1 MTRHASAEE
10 LALLAEGEL
19 RRRKAA
25 KVSAHVAGCT
35 QCTQVRAELT
45 EVTTVLSAVPYPPL
59 PAAVSVQIES
69 ALRIEVNHRIAEAP
83 ATEAARG
90 VLPARSRRQRAGGV
104 QRGWHLPGLS
114 VPATRLVAAAGAV
127 VLVGG
132 GGYLVASN
140 LHSAVPTSSSASGTA
155 PSTNQSMTAG
165 PNVTYGSPGSQHTI
179 HSVSSKMNFVPKEL
193 RTQVLAAYHEAQVKG
208 EAGNVSFGGTNAP
221 SAGPVRAAASPLEGS
236 AAAASGGGGGGAVI
250 RLAGCIKAVADGRM
264 VLLLDLARY
273 EGKPAAIVVLGS
285 TTTSQAE
292 VIVTANGCSAASPD
306 VLTRVPL
313 GHL

>member
-1 MTRHASAEE
+1 MTQHASAEE

-35 QCTQVRAELT
+35 ECTQVRAELT
-45 EVTTVLSAVPYPPL
+45 EVRTVLRAVPYPPL

-69 ALRIEVNHRIAEAP
+69 ALRIEVNTRIAQAP
-83 ATEAARG
+83 VTEAARG
-90 VLPARSRRQRAGGV
+90 VLPARSRRQRAGAV
-104 QRGWHLPGLS
+104 QREWRLPGLS

-132 GGYLVASN
+132 GGYLVASDLN
-140 LHSAVPTSSSASGTA
+140 SGVPTSSSASGAA
-155 PSTNQSMTAG
+155 PSTNQPMTAG

-179 HSVSSKMNFVPKEL
+179 HSVSSNMNFVPQDL

-208 EAGNVSFGGTNAP
+208 ETGNVSYGGTNAP
-221 SAGPVRAAASPLEGS
+221 AASPVRATASPLQS
-236 AAAASGGGGGGAVI
+236 NAASSSGGVGGIGT
-250 RLAGCIKAVADGRM
+250 RLAGCMKTVADGRM

-273 EGKPAAIVVLGS
+273 EGKPAVIVVLGS
-285 TTTSQAE
+285 TVTSQAE

-306 VLTRVPL
+306 VLTRAPL

>member
-10 LALLAEGEL
+10 LALLGEGEL

-45 EVTTVLSAVPYPPL
+45 AVPAVLSGVPYPPL
-59 PAAVSVQIES
+59 PVTVSVQIES
-69 ALRIEVNHRIAEAP
+69 AIRVEVNRRISEAP
-83 ATEAARG
+83 ATEAERG
-90 VLPARSRRQRAGGV
+90 LLPTRRRRERAGAV

-114 VPATRLVAAAGAV
+114 VPATRLAAAAGAV

-140 LHSAVPTSSSASGTA
+140 LTSGVATGSSPSAAR
-155 PSTNQSMTAG
+155 PSTNQPMTAG

-179 HSVSSKMNFVPKEL
+179 HSVSSSMNFVPKQL
-193 RTQVLAAYHEAQVKG
+193 RAQVLDAYHEAQVKG
-208 EAGNVSFGGTNAP
+208 EAGNVSLGGTSAP
-221 SAGPVRAAASPLEGS
+221 SAGPLRASAASPQGN
-236 AAAASGGGGGGAVI
+236 AAASGGGAGT
-250 RLAGCIKAVADGRM
+250 RLAGCMKAVADGRM
-264 VLLLDLARY
+264 VLLLDLAKY
-273 EGKPAAIVVLGS
+273 EGKPAMIVVLGS
-285 TTTSQAE
+285 TGTTQAE
-292 VIVTANGCSAASPD
+292 VIVTTDSCSATASN
-306 VLTRVPL
+306 VLTRAPL

>member
-35 QCTQVRAELT
+35 QCTEVRAELA
-45 EVTTVLSAVPYPPL
+45 VVPAVLSGVPYPPL
-59 PAAVSVQIES
+59 PATVSVRIES
-69 ALRIEVNHRIAEAP
+69 AIRVEVNRRFAEAP
-83 ATEAARG
+83 ATEAGRG
-90 VLPARSRRQRAGGV
+90 VLPARSRRSRAGAI

-127 VLVGG
+127 VLVAG
-132 GGYLVASN
+132 GGYLAASN
-140 LHSAVPTSSSASGTA
+140 LTSGVATSSSSPGAP
-155 PSTNQSMTAG
+155 PSTSQPMTAG

-179 HSVSSKMNFVPKEL
+179 HSVSSSTNFVPKEL
-193 RTQVLAAYHEAQVKG
+193 RAQALDAYHEAQVKG
-208 EAGNVSFGGTNAP
+208 EAGNVSFRGAGAP
-221 SAGPVRAAASPLEGS
+221 SAGPLQAAVG
-236 AAAASGGGGGGAVI
+236 SGGGLGT
-250 RLAGCIKAVADGRM
+250 RLAGCMKSVADGQK

-273 EGKPAAIVVLGS
+273 EGKPAMIVVLGS

-292 VIVTANGCSAASPD
+292 VIVTTDGCSATSPD
-306 VLTRVPL
+306 VLTRAPL

>member
-1 MTRHASAEE
+1 MTQHASAEE

-35 QCTQVRAELT
+35 QCTQVRAELI
-45 EVTTVLSAVPYPPL
+45 EVRTVLRAVPYPPL

-69 ALRIEVNHRIAEAP
+69 ALRIEVNHRIAETP

-90 VLPARSRRQRAGGV
+90 VLPARSRRQRAGTV
-104 QRGWHLPGLS
+104 QRDWRLPGLS

-140 LHSAVPTSSSASGTA
+140 LNSGVPASSSASGAA
-155 PSTNQSMTAG
+155 PSTNQPMTAG
-165 PNVTYGSPGSQHTI
+165 PNVTYGSPGSQHTV
-179 HSVSSKMNFVPKEL
+179 HSVSSNMNFVPQDL
-193 RTQVLAAYHEAQVKG
+193 RTQVLAAYHEAQVKR
-208 EAGNVSFGGTNAP
+208 EAGNVSYGGTNAP
-221 SAGPVRAAASPLEGS
+221 AAGPVSATASPLHS
-236 AAAASGGGGGGAVI
+236 NATAAAGGGSVWA
-250 RLAGCIKAVADGRM
+250 RLAGCMKTVADGRM

-273 EGKPAAIVVLGS
+273 EGKPAVIVVLGS
-285 TTTSQAE
+285 TVTSQAE

-306 VLTRVPL
+306 VLTRAPL

>member
-10 LALLAEGEL
+10 LALLDEGEL

-45 EVTTVLSAVPYPPL
+45 EVHMVLRAVPYPPL

-69 ALRIEVNHRIAEAP
+69 ALRVEVNHRIAEAP

-90 VLPARSRRQRAGGV
+90 VLPARNRRQRAGAV

-140 LHSAVPTSSSASGTA
+140 LHSAVPTSSSASGAA
-155 PSTNQSMTAG
+155 PSTSQPMTAG
-165 PNVTYGSPGSQHTI
+165 PNVTYGSPGSQHTV
-179 HSVSSKMNFVPKEL
+179 HSVSSRMNFVPNQL

-221 SAGPVRAAASPLEGS
+221 SAGPVHAAASPLGGN
-236 AAAASGGGGGGAVI
+236 AAAASGAGGGGAWT
-250 RLAGCIKAVADGRM
+250 RLAGCMKAVADGRM

-273 EGKPAAIVVLGS
+273 EGKPAVIVVLGG
-285 TTTSQAE
+285 TATSQAE

-306 VLTRVPL
+306 VLTRAPL

>member
-1 MTRHASAEE
+1 MTRHASDEE

-45 EVTTVLSAVPYPPL
+45 AVPALLSGVPYPPL
-59 PAAVSVQIES
+59 PGSVSVRIES
-69 ALRIEVNHRIAEAP
+69 AIRVEVNHRLAEAP
-83 ATEAARG
+83 ATEAGRG
-90 VLPARSRRQRAGGV
+90 LLPTRSRRQRAGV
-104 QRGWHLPGLS
+104 IQRGWHLPGLS

-140 LHSAVPTSSSASGTA
+140 LTSGVPTSSSSSAQP
-155 PSTNQSMTAG
+155 PSTSQPMTAG

-179 HSVSSKMNFVPKEL
+179 HSVSSSTNFVPKQL
-193 RTQVLAAYHEAQVKG
+193 RAQVLAAYHEAQVKG
-208 EAGNVSFGGTNAP
+208 EAGNVSFGGTSGP
-221 SAGPVRAAASPLEGS
+221 SASSLQS
-236 AAAASGGGGGGAVI
+236 NAAAASGGGAGT
-250 RLAGCIKAVADGRM
+250 RLAGCMRAVADGRM

-273 EGKPAAIVVLGS
+273 EGKPAMIVVLGS
-285 TTTSQAE
+285 TATSQAE
-292 VIVTANGCSAASPD
+292 VIVTADSCSATSSA
-306 VLTRVPL
+306 VLTRAPL

>member
-1 MTRHASAEE
+1 MTQHASAEE

-25 KVSAHVAGCT
+25 KVSTHLAGCA

-45 EVTTVLSAVPYPPL
+45 EVTTVLSAVPYPAL

-69 ALRIEVNHRIAEAP
+69 ALRIEVNHRIAAAP

-90 VLPARSRRQRAGGV
+90 VLPARSRRQRAGAV

-140 LHSAVPTSSSASGTA
+140 LHSAVPASSSASGAA
-155 PSTNQSMTAG
+155 PSTNQQPMTAG
-165 PNVTYGSPGSQHTI
+165 PNVTYGSAGSQHTI
-179 HSVSSKMNFVPKEL
+179 HSVSSNMNFVPNEL

-208 EAGNVSFGGTNAP
+208 EAGNVSFGGVSAP
-221 SAGPVRAAASPLEGS
+221 SAGSVHAAASPLQS
-236 AAAASGGGGGGAVI
+236 NAAAASGGGGGVGT
-250 RLAGCIKAVADGRM
+250 RLAGCMKAVADGRM

-273 EGKPAAIVVLGS
+273 EGKPAVIVVLGS
-285 TTTSQAE
+285 TATSQAE

-306 VLTRVPL
+306 VLTRAPL

>member
-1 MTRHASAEE
+1 MTRHASAED

-19 RRRKAA
+19 RRRKAT
-25 KVSAHVAGCT
+25 KVSAHLAGCT
-35 QCTQVRAELT
+35 QCTEVRAELT
-45 EVTTVLSAVPYPPL
+45 EVRTVLSAVPYPPL
-59 PAAVSVQIES
+59 PAAVSVQIET
-69 ALRIEVNHRIAEAP
+69 ALRVEVNHRIAAAP

-90 VLPARSRRQRAGGV
+90 VLPARSRRQRAGAV

-140 LHSAVPTSSSASGTA
+140 LNSGVPTSSSASGAA
-155 PSTNQSMTAG
+155 PSTNQPMTAG
-165 PNVTYGSPGSQHTI
+165 PDVTYGSAGSQHTV

-221 SAGPVRAAASPLEGS
+221 AAGPVHGAASPLQGN
-236 AAAASGGGGGGAVI
+236 AAAASGGGGGVGT
-250 RLAGCIKAVADGRM
+250 RLAGCMKAVADGRM

-273 EGKPAAIVVLGS
+273 EGKPAMIVVLGS
-285 TTTSQAE
+285 TATSQAE
-292 VIVTANGCSAASPD
+292 VIVTASGCSVASPD
-306 VLTRVPL
+306 VLTRAPL

>member
-25 KVSAHVAGCT
+25 KVSAHVAVCT

-45 EVTTVLSAVPYPPL
+45 AVPAVLSGVPYPPL
-59 PAAVSVQIES
+59 PVAVSVQVEAAI
-69 ALRIEVNHRIAEAP
+69 RVEVNRRISEAP
-83 ATEAARG
+83 ATEAERG
-90 VLPARSRRQRAGGV
+90 LLPARRRRQRAGAV

-114 VPATRLVAAAGAV
+114 VPATRLVAAGGAV

-140 LHSAVPTSSSASGTA
+140 LTSGVGTSSSPSAA
-155 PSTNQSMTAG
+155 PPSTNQPMTAG

-179 HSVSSKMNFVPKEL
+179 HSVSSSMNFVPKQL
-193 RTQVLAAYHEAQVKG
+193 RAQVLDAYHEAQVKG
-208 EAGNVSFGGTNAP
+208 EAGNVSLGRPGAP
-221 SAGPVRAAASPLEGS
+221 AAGPLQASPQQGN
-236 AAAASGGGGGGAVI
+236 AQASGGGVGT
-250 RLAGCIKAVADGRM
+250 RLAGCMKAVADGRM
-264 VLLLDLARY
+264 VLLLDFAKY
-273 EGKPAAIVVLGS
+273 DGKPAMIVVLGS
-285 TTTSQAE
+285 TGTTQAE
-292 VIVTANGCSAASPD
+292 VIVTTDGCSATASD
-306 VLTRVPL
+306 VLTRAPL

>member
-1 MTRHASAEE
+1 MTQHASAEE

-45 EVTTVLSAVPYPPL
+45 EVRTVLRAVPYPPL

-69 ALRIEVNHRIAEAP
+69 AIRIEVNHRIAEAP

-90 VLPARSRRQRAGGV
+90 VLPARSRRQRAGTV
-104 QRGWHLPGLS
+104 QREWRLPGLS
-114 VPATRLVAAAGAV
+114 VPASRLVAAAGAV

-140 LHSAVPTSSSASGTA
+140 LNSGVPTSSSASGAA

-179 HSVSSKMNFVPKEL
+179 HSVSSKMNFVPQDL
-193 RTQVLAAYHEAQVKG
+193 RTEVLAAYHEAQVKG
-208 EAGNVSFGGTNAP
+208 EAGNVSYGGTNGPA
-221 SAGPVRAAASPLEGS
+221 AGPVRATASPLQS
-236 AAAASGGGGGGAVI
+236 NAAAASGAGGIGT
-250 RLAGCIKAVADGRM
+250 RLAGCMRAVADGRM

-273 EGKPAAIVVLGS
+273 EGKPAVIVVLGS
-285 TTTSQAE
+285 TVTSEAE

-306 VLTRVPL
+306 VLTRAPL

>member
-1 MTRHASAEE
+1 MTQHASAEE

-25 KVSAHVAGCT
+25 KVSAHVVGCT

-45 EVTTVLSAVPYPPL
+45 EVRTVLRAVPYPPL

-90 VLPARSRRQRAGGV
+90 VLPPRSRRQRAGTV
-104 QRGWHLPGLS
+104 QREWRLPGLS

-127 VLVGG
+127 VLVAG

-140 LHSAVPTSSSASGTA
+140 LNSGVPSSPSASGAA

-179 HSVSSKMNFVPKEL
+179 HSVSSKMNFVPQDL

-208 EAGNVSFGGTNAP
+208 ETGNVSYGGTNAP
-221 SAGPVRAAASPLEGS
+221 AAGPVRATASPLQGN
-236 AAAASGGGGGGAVI
+236 AAAASGGGGIGT
-250 RLAGCIKAVADGRM
+250 RLAGCMRVVADGRL

-273 EGKPAAIVVLGS
+273 EGKPAVIVVLGS
-285 TTTSQAE
+285 TVTSQAE
-292 VIVTANGCSAASPD
+292 VIVTAHGCSAGSPD
-306 VLTRVPL
+306 VLTRAPL

>member
-1 MTRHASAEE
+1 MTQHASAEE

-45 EVTTVLSAVPYPPL
+45 EVRTVLKAVPYPPL
-59 PAAVSVQIES
+59 PAAVSVHIES

-90 VLPARSRRQRAGGV
+90 VLPARNRRQRAGTG
-104 QRGWHLPGLS
+104 QRDWRLPGLS
-114 VPATRLVAAAGAV
+114 VPASRLVAAAGAV

-140 LHSAVPTSSSASGTA
+140 LNSGVPSSSSASGAA
-155 PSTNQSMTAG
+155 PSTNQPMTAG
-165 PNVTYGSPGSQHTI
+165 PNVTYGSPGAQRTI
-179 HSVSSKMNFVPKEL
+179 HSVSSSMNFVPQEL

-208 EAGNVSFGGTNAP
+208 EAGNVSYGGTNAP
-221 SAGPVRAAASPLEGS
+221 AAGPVYATASPLHS
-236 AAAASGGGGGGAVI
+236 NAASAPAPGGAVWT
-250 RLAGCIKAVADGRM
+250 RLAGCMKTVADGRM

-273 EGKPAAIVVLGS
+273 EGKPAVIVVLGS
-285 TTTSQAE
+285 TTTTQAE
-292 VIVTANGCSAASPD
+292 VIVTANGCSAAAPD
-306 VLTRVPL
+306 VLTRAPL